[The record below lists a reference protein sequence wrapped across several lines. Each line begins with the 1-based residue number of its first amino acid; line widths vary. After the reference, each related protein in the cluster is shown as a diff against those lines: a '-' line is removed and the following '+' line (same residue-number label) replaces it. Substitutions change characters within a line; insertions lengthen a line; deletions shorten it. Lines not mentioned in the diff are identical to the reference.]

1 MSENRSTLSG
11 KVKRYAKVSSKLTTV
26 SARIAG
32 KKLIGKQDDTKDA
45 ELLLNAL
52 GGLKGPLMKV
62 AQLLSTVPDLL
73 PKEYA
78 DKLQQLQS
86 DAPSMGTFFVKR
98 RMRSELGINWQ
109 KKFDYFNNE
118 ASKAAS
124 LGQVH
129 KAKSGNIDLACK
141 LQYPNMMSTVDADL
155 KQLKLMFSLYG
166 TWDKTIKTNEIY
178 TELSQRPVSYT
189 HLTLPTIYSV

>member
-73 PKEYA
+73 PKEYLSI
-78 DKLQQLQS
+78 DPIQS
-86 DAPSMGTFFVKR
+86 LDQMASTDEKISDWYLLLHWEFAVLYINKTMISVSIFF
-98 RMRSELGINWQ
+98 I
-109 KKFDYFNNE
+109 
-118 ASKAAS
+118 
-124 LGQVH
+124 
-129 KAKSGNIDLACK
+129 
-141 LQYPNMMSTVDADL
+141 
-155 KQLKLMFSLYG
+155 
-166 TWDKTIKTNEIY
+166 
-178 TELSQRPVSYT
+178 
-189 HLTLPTIYSV
+189 